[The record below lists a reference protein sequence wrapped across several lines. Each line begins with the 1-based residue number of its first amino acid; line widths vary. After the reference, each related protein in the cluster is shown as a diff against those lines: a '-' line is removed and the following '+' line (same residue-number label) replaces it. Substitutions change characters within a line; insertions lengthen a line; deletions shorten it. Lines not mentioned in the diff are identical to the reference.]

1 MKPSAPKQNQPEN
14 DQEEY
19 VIMKTILINGNPV
32 RVGAET
38 LRRIER
44 VAEKMKISLP
54 EAISFCLQKVI

>member
-1 MKPSAPKQNQPEN
+1 
-14 DQEEY
+14 
-19 VIMKTILINGNPV
+19 MKTILINGNPV